1 MKIKFISLDN
11 LMATIL
17 VLVILKFLPIIFSI
31 DMYDP
36 IQGTLEDMQISDL
49 VFSQLMDKDKIK
61 LDTNIVLVNNGHL
74 DREEFSEMMNTLNEY
89 EPKVIGIDAM
99 FRNLK
104 DMQMDFKLSAAFS
117 NTNKLVLV
125 CGLLHT
131 KDNKKLFDTIE
142 TSHPIF
148 NQFAH
153 NGYANVISDDDVNFR
168 TVREMTPIQK
178 VNDSIVHSFP
188 IKVLSFYDNNKV
200 KKFLKRGN
208 ENEIINYKRNINK
221 YITLDIDDIKYKSEK
236 LKQIKNKIVLIGY
249 LGPNIK
255 TQVTEDI
262 FFTPMNEMYVGKTDP
277 DMYGIVI
284 HANVISMLLE
294 EDFINST
301 PSWFNYFITIIII
314 YLNMFIFSYLRENY
328 DFWYQTLSFVF
339 IFGQIFIYSM
349 ILISFIFFFNFEIK
363 ITGMFFAIIICIA
376 AFEGYTDSLKPIVT
390 ENIEKIK
397 NYTNI

>member
-1 MKIKFISLDN
+1 
-11 LMATIL
+11 MATVL
-17 VLVILKFLPIIFSI
+17 VLLILKFLPVVFSI

-49 VFSQLMDKDKIK
+49 VYSQLMDKENINI
-61 LDTNIVLVNNGHL
+61 DTNVILVNNGHL
-74 DREEFSEMMNTLNEY
+74 DREEFSNLINTLNNY

-104 DMQMDFKLSAAFS
+104 DMQSDFKLSAAYS
-117 NTNKLVLV
+117 NVKNLVLV

-131 KDNKKLFDTIE
+131 DENKQFFDTIE
-142 TSHPIF
+142 TSNPIF

-153 NGYANVISDDDVNFR
+153 NGFANVISDDDVNFR

-188 IKVLSFYDNNKV
+188 LKVLSFYDNEKV
-200 KKFLKRGN
+200 KKFLKRKN

-221 YITLDIDDIKYKSEK
+221 YLTLDIDDIKNNSEK
-236 LKQIKNKIVLIGY
+236 LKKIKDKIVLIGY

-284 HANVISMLLE
+284 HANVVSMVLE

-301 PSWFNYFITIIII
+301 PSWFNYVITIFVI

-339 IFGQIFIYSM
+339 IFGQIITYSF
-349 ILISFIFFFNFEIK
+349 ILIGLIYYIDFEVK
-363 ITGMFFAIIICIA
+363 ITGLFFAIIICIA
-376 AFEGYTDSLKPIVT
+376 AFEGYTDSLKPIVK